1 MNRTFKDI
9 MQRRRPA
16 AEGEPFLF
24 CISLWEWVVIVSP
37 SSREYKS
44 PPMTTGWPRRYNG
57 CADGGRGSALS
68 AAGVN
73 LDNCI
78 SVSDVAFSFSYLTYL
93 MSAS

>member
-1 MNRTFKDI
+1 
-9 MQRRRPA
+9 
-16 AEGEPFLF
+16 
-24 CISLWEWVVIVSP
+24 
-37 SSREYKS
+37 
-44 PPMTTGWPRRYNG
+44 MTTGWPRRYNG

-93 MSAS
+93 MSVSL